1 MAPRPFVAALAALLT
16 FSLAL
21 LLFSHRQTSV
31 SSFSYPGF
39 FGSGSTARSLN
50 AWVLDEDARYDF
62 VLQDRQQLINKWT
75 TAFDSCVLPLIPL
88 PLSFICA
95 HLCAHIPPL

>member
-21 LLFSHRQTSV
+21 LLFSHQQTSV

-39 FGSGSTARSLN
+39 FGSASSPRSLSV
-50 AWVLDEDARYDF
+50 WVLDEDARYDF

-75 TAFDSCVLPLIPL
+75 TAFDSCVYPIIPY
-88 PLSFICA
+88 PYHSSVA
-95 HLCAHIPPL
+95 HVCAHIPPL